1 MLEQVEPALPTDQ
14 VANLDEP
21 HGVIRGHV
29 IEDAA
34 IDRGSA
40 SAITAASHS
49 TGIQTFG
56 FAPDCS
62 LSAAWPEVELRSD
75 MLLIADELAL
85 WPLRINYGEHATRF
99 INAVSRARGID

>member
-29 IEDAA
+29 IEDAPL
-34 IDRGSA
+34 IEGSA

-56 FAPDCS
+56 FAPDRS
-62 LSAAWPEVELRSD
+62 LSAAWPEVDEIGHGF
-75 MLLIADELAL
+75 LIADELAL
-85 WPLRINYGEHATRF
+85 WPLRIN
-99 INAVSRARGID
+99 